1 MNTTYLDNAPT
12 EPHTVTG
19 RGSVVTHLAQTTAA
33 IARASLRPVAAGL
46 TWNRRKIVAARLG
59 GLDSRLLRD
68 IGVNHRDEIL
78 FAGTGRGASLPVP
91 QPGTAND
98 NALYRAA

>member
-12 EPHTVTG
+12 GPQTVTG
-19 RGSVVTHLAQTTAA
+19 RGGVVTHLAQTAAA
-33 IARASLRPVAAGL
+33 IARASLRPVAAVL
-46 TWNRRKIVAARLG
+46 TWNRHKVVAARLD

-68 IGVNHRDEIL
+68 IGVNHRDEVL
-78 FAGTGRGASLPVP
+78 FAGAGRGTSLPVP